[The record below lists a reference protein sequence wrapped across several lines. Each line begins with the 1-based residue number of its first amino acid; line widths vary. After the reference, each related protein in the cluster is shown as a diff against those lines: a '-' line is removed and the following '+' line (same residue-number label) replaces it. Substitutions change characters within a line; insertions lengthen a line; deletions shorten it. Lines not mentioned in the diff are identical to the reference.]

1 MLQTQRSLSDS
12 HTTLCVA
19 ATSGEAYPFLVSQLA
34 LALSSVLLVT
44 AVHAQDAALAA
55 DDTLSTVV
63 VTGNRGAEQRTV
75 TSSPVPIDVVSAK
88 QLQSTGKP
96 GLMEALSAVIPSL
109 SLPEKTGWD
118 ASGMARAPNLRGL
131 NAAEVLVLV
140 NGKRRHTS
148 ATLNINGINTG
159 AAPADLDLIPIS
171 AIDHVEVLRD
181 GAAAQYGSDAIAGVI
196 NVILKADTSG
206 TSVTN
211 AGLGYDG
218 KKQTVQQ
225 SLDKGFEIGDGG
237 IVHLSLDARSQN
249 DDNKAS
255 ANGYTYA
262 QAYDRAGTSTYGG
275 YGTPKNDL
283 LTLAYNAELP
293 VNDDFSLYSFT
304 TLSRRKAE
312 QGQNFRLPTITNT
325 ITTGPNGYP
334 AGYVPTWYIDED
346 DFQAAFG
353 GKGQVGAWDWDLST
367 TYGRNEAEQGTY
379 HNQNPSLGESTPN
392 TFKSGTWVSTELTTN
407 LDFKR
412 NFDIGLQKPLDL
424 SYGFEHRRDGY
435 EVQAGDY
442 ASYANGGYCVAPGNC
457 ASSGA
462 QVTNGISPEE
472 ATSAT
477 RNSVA
482 SYIDVGIN
490 PVPQWYLGTALRYE
504 HYNEGVGATRSGKL
518 TTRYDFNPEFAIRA
532 TVSNGFRAP
541 SLADS
546 LFSARSTTYGVVD
559 GVYQSINYG
568 VLPVDSAAAKAL
580 GAQSLK
586 PERSTNF
593 SLGFTLTPTDRL
605 SLTTDAYV
613 INIRDRITLTGTL
626 LGNEV
631 TQVLQNNG
639 INSTL
644 GGQYFINGADTRTQG
659 VDVVGNYS
667 QDLGGFGS
675 LKWTAAFNWNQT
687 EILGYKA
694 STTILGTPYDLMD
707 REARNMITGIQPK
720 TKLILGGDWSIDK
733 FNINLALTRYGAYK
747 EVNSS
752 DDRSLDRIYNAQWI
766 TDLDVGYNITKN
778 LNIAVGSKNLFD
790 VYPKKQGIPSSTM
803 VSSYGTYSP
812 FGFTGGYYYTRLTY
826 AF

>member
-1 MLQTQRSLSDS
+1 MKHVLQP
-12 HTTLCVA
+12 TTV
-19 ATSGEAYPFLVSQLA
+19 LA
-34 LALSSVLLVT
+34 LAILGNT
-44 AVHAQDAALAA
+44 AQAQD
-55 DDTLSTVV
+55 DSTLSTVV

-109 SLPEKTGWD
+109 TLPEKTGWD
-118 ASGMARAPNLRGL
+118 ASGIARAPNLRGL
-131 NAAEVLVLV
+131 SAAEVLVLV
-140 NGKRRHTS
+140 NGKRRHTA

-225 SLDKGFEIGDGG
+225 SLNKGFEIGNGG
-237 IVHLSLDARSQN
+237 ILQLALDARSQN

-262 QAYDRAGTSTYGG
+262 QAYEQAGRATYGG
-275 YGTPKNDL
+275 YGTPKTNL
-283 LTLAYNAELP
+283 LTLGYNAELP
-293 VNDDFSLYSFT
+293 IDDSFSLYSFT
-304 TLSRRKAE
+304 TYSRRKAE

-334 AGYVPTWYIDED
+334 GGYTPTWYIDED

-353 GKGQVGAWDWDLST
+353 GKGTVGAWDWDLST
-367 TYGRNEAEQGTY
+367 TYGRNEAEQGTT
-379 HNQNPSLGESTPN
+379 HNQNPSLGEATPN
-392 TFKSGTWVSTELTTN
+392 SFTSGTWISTELTTN

-412 NFDIGLQKPLDL
+412 GFDVGLQKPLDL
-424 SYGFEHRRDGY
+424 SYGFEHRRDTY
-435 EVQAGDY
+435 EVRAGDY

-462 QVTNGISPEE
+462 QVTNGISPDEE
-472 ATSAT
+472 SSAS
-477 RNSVA
+477 RNSLA
-482 SYIDVGIN
+482 SYVDVGFN
-490 PVPQWYLGTALRYE
+490 PLPDWYVGTAFRYE
-504 HYNEGVGATRSGKL
+504 HYNQGVGATRSGKL
-518 TTRYDFNPEFAIRA
+518 TTRYDFTPKFAVRA

-541 SLADS
+541 SLANS
-546 LFSARSTTYGVVD
+546 LFSARSTTYGVVN

-568 VLPVDSAAAKAL
+568 VLPVGSAAAKAL
-580 GAQSLK
+580 GAEELK

-605 SLTTDAYV
+605 NFTADAYV
-613 INIRDRITLTGTL
+613 INLRDRITLTGTL
-626 LGNEV
+626 LGPEI
-631 TQVLQNNG
+631 TQVLQGNG
-639 INSTL
+639 ITSTS
-644 GGQYFINGADTRTQG
+644 GGQYFINGADTRTKG
-659 VDVVGNYS
+659 LDLVGNYN
-667 QDLGGFGS
+667 QDLGPYGA

-687 EILGYKA
+687 KILNYKA
-694 STTILGTPYDLMD
+694 STTILGTAYDLMD
-707 REARNMITGIQPK
+707 RQARNLITGVQPS
-720 TKLILGGDWSIDK
+720 TKLILGGDWSIDR
-733 FNINLALTRYGAYK
+733 FNLNLALTRYGAYK
-747 EVNSS
+747 EVNVSA
-752 DDRSLDRIYNAQWI
+752 DRGLDRVYSAKWI
-766 TDLDVGYNITKN
+766 TDLDLGYSLTKD
-778 LNIAVGSKNLFD
+778 LNVAIGAKNLFD
-790 VYPKKQGIPSSTM
+790 LYPKKQGVPSSTM
-803 VSSYGTYSP
+803 LSSYGTYSP
-812 FGFTGGYYYTRLTY
+812 YGFTGGYYYTRLTY

>member
-1 MLQTQRSLSDS
+1 M
-12 HTTLCVA
+12 
-19 ATSGEAYPFLVSQLA
+19 A
-34 LALSSVLLVT
+34 LALNCVLLASTVQ
-44 AVHAQDAALAA
+44 AQDTDSA
-55 DDTLSTVV
+55 LSTVV

-88 QLQSTGKP
+88 QLQRTGKP

-109 SLPEKTGWD
+109 TLPEKTGWD
-118 ASGMARAPNLRGL
+118 ASGIARAPNLRGL

-148 ATLNINGINTG
+148 ATLNISGINTG

-196 NVILKADTSG
+196 NVILKADDSG

-211 AGLGYDG
+211 AGQGYDG

-225 SLDKGFEIGDGG
+225 SLDKGFEIGNGG

-262 QAYDRAGTSTYGG
+262 QAYNLAGTSTYGG
-275 YGTPKNDL
+275 YGTPKTNL

-304 TLSRRKAE
+304 TVSHRKGE

-334 AGYVPTWYIDED
+334 SGYTPTWYIAED
-346 DFQAAFG
+346 DFQAALG
-353 GKGQVGAWDWDLST
+353 GKGQVAGWDWDLST
-367 TYGRNEAEQGTY
+367 TYGRNDAEQGTY
-379 HNQNPSLGESTPN
+379 HNQNPSLGEATPN
-392 TFKSGTWVSTELTTN
+392 TFKSGTWISTELTTN

-412 NFDIGLQKPLDL
+412 GFDIGLQKPMDL

-435 EVQAGDY
+435 EVEAGDY

-462 QVTNGISPEE
+462 QVTNGISPDE

-477 RNSVA
+477 RNSMATYV
-482 SYIDVGIN
+482 DVGIN

-518 TTRYDFNPEFAIRA
+518 TTRYDFNPVFAVRA

-541 SLADS
+541 SLANS

-580 GAQSLK
+580 GAEALK
-586 PERSTNF
+586 PERSTNY
-593 SLGFTLTPTDRL
+593 SLGFTFTPTDRL

-613 INIRDRITLTGTL
+613 VNIRDRITLTGTL
-626 LGNEV
+626 LGDQV
-631 TQVLQNNG
+631 TQVLQSNG
-639 INSTL
+639 ITSTL
-644 GGQYFINGADTRTQG
+644 GGQYFINGADTRTKG

-667 QDLGGFGS
+667 QDLGGYGS
-675 LKWTAAFNWNQT
+675 LKWTAAFNWNET
-687 EILGYKA
+687 EILGSKEF
-694 STTILGTPYDLMD
+694 TTILGTPYALMD
-707 REARNMITGIQPK
+707 RQARNLITSIQPK
-720 TKLILGGDWSIDK
+720 TKLILGGDWSIDQ
-733 FNINLALTRYGAYK
+733 FNVNLALTRYGSYK
-747 EVNSS
+747 EVNSPT
-752 DDRSLDRIYNAQWI
+752 DRSLDRIYNAQWI
-766 TDLDVGYNITKN
+766 TDLDVGYNLTKN
-778 LNIAVGSKNLFD
+778 LNVAVGAKNLFD
-790 VYPKKQGIPSSTM
+790 EYPKKQGIPSSTM
-803 VSSYGTYSP
+803 VSSYGVYSP
-812 FGFTGGYYYTRLTY
+812 YGFTGGYYYTRLTY

>member
-1 MLQTQRSLSDS
+1 MKRVIQHAWESTSALRLSPAVVAMGSMLLSGGIQ
-12 HTTLCVA
+12 A
-19 ATSGEAYPFLVSQLA
+19 QEASN
-34 LALSSVLLVT
+34 
-44 AVHAQDAALAA
+44 QD
-55 DDTLSTVV
+55 DRTLSTVV
-63 VTGNRGAEQRTV
+63 VTGNRGGEQRTV

-96 GLMEALSAVIPSL
+96 GLMEALSALIPSL
-109 SLPEKTGWD
+109 TLPEKTGWD

-131 NAAEVLVLV
+131 SAAEVLVLV

-159 AAPADLDLIPIS
+159 AAPADLDFIPIS

-211 AGLGYDG
+211 AGIGYDG

-225 SLDKGFEIGDGG
+225 SLNKGFEIGDGG
-237 IVHLSLDARSQN
+237 ILQLALDVRSQN

-255 ANGYTYA
+255 ANGYTYE
-262 QAYDRAGTSTYGG
+262 QAYGLAGKSTYGG
-275 YGTPKNDL
+275 YGTPKINL
-283 LTLAYNAELP
+283 QTLGYNAELP
-293 VNDDFSLYSFT
+293 IDDRFSLYSFT
-304 TLSRRKAE
+304 TYSHRKAE

-353 GKGQVGAWDWDLST
+353 GKGKVGQWDWDLST
-367 TYGRNEAEQGTY
+367 TYGRNAAEQGTWD
-379 HNQNPSLGESTPN
+379 NQNPSLGEATPN
-392 TFKSGTWVSTELTTN
+392 SFKSGTWISTELTTN

-412 NFDIGLQKPLDL
+412 GFDIGLQKPLDL

-435 EVQAGDY
+435 EVKAGDW
-442 ASYANGGYCVAPGNC
+442 ASYADGGYCVAPGNC

-462 QVTNGISPEE
+462 QVTNGISPDE
-472 ATSAT
+472 ASSAS
-477 RNSVA
+477 RNSLA
-482 SYIDVGIN
+482 SYVDVGFN
-490 PVPQWYLGTALRYE
+490 PVPDWYVGTALRYE

-518 TTRYDFNPEFAIRA
+518 TTRYDFTPQFAVRA

-541 SLADS
+541 SLANS

-568 VLPVDSAAAKAL
+568 VLPVGSAAARAL
-580 GAQSLK
+580 GAENLK

-593 SLGFTLTPTDRL
+593 SLGFTLTPTERL
-605 SLTTDAYV
+605 SLTADAYV
-613 INIRDRITLTGTL
+613 INLRDRITLTNTL
-626 LGNEV
+626 LGSEV
-631 TQVLQNNG
+631 TQVLLNNG
-639 INSTL
+639 INSTS
-644 GGQYFINGADTRTQG
+644 GGQYFINGADTRTKG
-659 VDVVGNYS
+659 VDLVGNYS
-667 QDLGGFGS
+667 QDLGRFGS

-687 EILGYKA
+687 QILDYKA
-694 STTILGTPYDLMD
+694 STSILGTPYELMD
-707 REARNMITGIQPK
+707 RQARNLITDIQPK
-720 TKLILGGDWSIDK
+720 TKLILGGDWSIDR
-733 FNINLALTRYGAYK
+733 FNLNLALTRYGAYK
-747 EVNSS
+747 EVN
-752 DDRSLDRIYNAQWI
+752 DANDRSLDRVYGAKWI
-766 TDLDVGYNITKN
+766 ADLDLGYNLTHD
-778 LNIAVGSKNLFD
+778 LNIAIGAKNLFD
-790 VYPKKQGIPSSTM
+790 TYPKKQGVPSSTM

>member
-1 MLQTQRSLSDS
+1 MGLN
-12 HTTLCVA
+12 
-19 ATSGEAYPFLVSQLA
+19 PLA
-34 LALSSVLLVT
+34 LAVGGMLLAGTVQ
-44 AVHAQDAALAA
+44 AQEAASKSG
-55 DDTLSTVV
+55 DTLSTVV
-63 VTGNRGAEQRTV
+63 VTGNRGAEQLTV
-75 TSSPVPIDVVSAK
+75 TSSPVPIDVVSAR

-109 SLPEKTGWD
+109 TLPEKTGWD

-131 NAAEVLVLV
+131 SAAEVLVLV

-159 AAPADLDLIPIS
+159 AAPADLDFIPIS

-196 NVILKADTSG
+196 NIILKADTSG
-206 TSVTN
+206 TAVTN
-211 AGLGYDG
+211 AGIGYDG

-225 SLDKGFEIGDGG
+225 SLNKGFEIGDGG
-237 IVHLSLDARSQN
+237 IVQLALDARSQN

-255 ANGYTYA
+255 ANGYTYE
-262 QAYDRAGTSTYGG
+262 QALDRAGKSTYGG
-275 YGTPKNDL
+275 YGTPKINL
-283 LTLAYNAELP
+283 LTLGYNAELP
-293 VNDDFSLYSFT
+293 VSDDLSLYSFT
-304 TLSRRKAE
+304 TYSRRKAE

-334 AGYVPTWYIDED
+334 AGYVPIWYIDEE

-353 GKGQVGAWDWDLST
+353 AKGQVGEWDWDLSS
-367 TYGRNEAEQGTY
+367 TYGRNEAEQGTER
-379 HNQNPSLGESTPN
+379 NQNPSLGEATPN
-392 TFKSGTWVSTELTTN
+392 HFTSGTWIATELTTN

-412 NFDIGLQKPLDL
+412 GFDIGLQKPLDL

-435 EVQAGDY
+435 EVQEGDW

-462 QVTNGISPEE
+462 QVTNGISPDE
-472 ATSAT
+472 ASSAT

-482 SYIDVGIN
+482 SYVDAGFN
-490 PVPQWYLGTALRYE
+490 PLPQWYLGTALRYE
-504 HYNEGVGATRSGKL
+504 HYNQGVGATRSGKL
-518 TTRYDFNPEFAIRA
+518 TTRYDFTPEFAVRA

-541 SLADS
+541 SLANS
-546 LFSARSTTYGVVD
+546 LFSARSTTYGVVN
-559 GVYQSINYG
+559 GVYQSINFG
-568 VLPVDSAAAKAL
+568 VLPVASDAARAL
-580 GAQSLK
+580 GAEDLK

-593 SLGFTLTPTDRL
+593 SLGFTLTPTERL

-631 TQVLQNNG
+631 TQVLQDNG
-639 INSTL
+639 VNSTS
-644 GGQYFINGADTRTQG
+644 GGQYFINGADTRTKG

-667 QDLGGFGS
+667 QDLGSFGS
-675 LKWTAAFNWNQT
+675 VKWTAAFNWNQT
-687 EILGYKA
+687 EILSYKA
-694 STTILGTPYDLMD
+694 STTILGTSYELMD
-707 REARNMITGIQPK
+707 REARNVITGIQPR
-720 TKLILGGDWSIDK
+720 TKLILGGDWSIDR
-733 FNINLALTRYGAYK
+733 FTINLALTRYGSYK
-747 EVNSS
+747 EVNDSA
-752 DDRSLDRIYNAQWI
+752 DRSLDRIYAAKWI
-766 TDLDVGYNITKN
+766 TDLDVGYNLTKD
-778 LNIAVGSKNLFD
+778 LNIAVGAKNLFD
-790 VYPKKQGIPSSTM
+790 VYPKKQGIPSNTM
-803 VSSYGTYSP
+803 TSSYGTYSP

>member
-1 MLQTQRSLSDS
+1 M
-12 HTTLCVA
+12 
-19 ATSGEAYPFLVSQLA
+19 GFNPLA
-34 LALSSVLLVT
+34 LAVGGMLLAGAVQAQETASNSS
-44 AVHAQDAALAA
+44 
-55 DDTLSTVV
+55 DTLSTVV

-75 TSSPVPIDVVSAK
+75 TSSPVPIDVVSAR

-109 SLPEKTGWD
+109 TLPEKTGWD

-131 NAAEVLVLV
+131 SAAEVLVLV

-159 AAPADLDLIPIS
+159 AAPADLDFIPIS

-196 NVILKADTSG
+196 NIILKADTSG
-206 TSVTN
+206 TFVTN
-211 AGLGYDG
+211 AGIGYDG

-225 SLDKGFEIGDGG
+225 SLNKGFEIGDGG
-237 IVHLSLDARSQN
+237 IVQLALDARSQN

-255 ANGYTYA
+255 ANGYTYD
-262 QAYDRAGTSTYGG
+262 QALDLAGKSTYGG
-275 YGTPKNDL
+275 YGTPKINL
-283 LTLAYNAELP
+283 LTLGYNAELP
-293 VNDDFSLYSFT
+293 VSDDLSLYSFT
-304 TLSRRKAE
+304 TYSRRKAE

-334 AGYVPTWYIDED
+334 GGYVPIWYIDEE

-353 GKGQVGAWDWDLST
+353 AKGQVGEWDWDLSS
-367 TYGRNEAEQGTY
+367 TYGRNEAEQGTER
-379 HNQNPSLGESTPN
+379 NQNPSLGEATPN
-392 TFKSGTWVSTELTTN
+392 NFTSGTWIATELTTN

-412 NFDIGLQKPLDL
+412 GFDIGLQKPLDL

-435 EVQAGDY
+435 EVQEGDW

-462 QVTNGISPEE
+462 QVTNGISPDE
-472 ATSAT
+472 ASSAT

-482 SYIDVGIN
+482 SYVDVGFN
-490 PVPQWYLGTALRYE
+490 PIPQWYLGTALRYE
-504 HYNEGVGATRSGKL
+504 HYNQGVGATRSGKL
-518 TTRYDFNPEFAIRA
+518 TTRYDFTPEFAVRA

-541 SLADS
+541 SLANS
-546 LFSARSTTYGVVD
+546 LFSARSTTYGVVN
-559 GVYQSINYG
+559 GVYQSINFG
-568 VLPVDSAAAKAL
+568 VLPVASDAARAL
-580 GAQSLK
+580 GAEDLK

-626 LGNEV
+626 LGSEV
-631 TQVLQNNG
+631 TQVLLDNG
-639 INSTL
+639 INSTS
-644 GGQYFINGADTRTQG
+644 GGQYFINGADTRTKG
-659 VDVVGNYS
+659 VDVVGNYR
-667 QDLGGFGS
+667 QDLGAFGS
-675 LKWTAAFNWNQT
+675 VKWTAAFNWNQT
-687 EILGYKA
+687 EILSYKA
-694 STTILGTPYDLMD
+694 STTILGTSYDLMD
-707 REARNMITGIQPK
+707 REARNDVTGIQPK

-733 FNINLALTRYGAYK
+733 FNINVALTRYGSYK
-747 EVNSS
+747 EVNDST
-752 DDRSLDRIYNAQWI
+752 DRSLDRIYAAKWI
-766 TDLDVGYNITKN
+766 TDLDVGYTLTKD
-778 LNIAVGSKNLFD
+778 LNIAVGAKNLFD
-790 VYPKKQGIPSSTM
+790 VYPKKQGIPSNTM
-803 VSSYGTYSP
+803 TSSYGTYSP

>member
-1 MLQTQRSLSDS
+1 MGLN
-12 HTTLCVA
+12 
-19 ATSGEAYPFLVSQLA
+19 PLA
-34 LALSSVLLVT
+34 LAVGGMLLAGAVQAQETASNSS
-44 AVHAQDAALAA
+44 
-55 DDTLSTVV
+55 DTLSTVV

-75 TSSPVPIDVVSAK
+75 TSSPVPIDVVSAR

-109 SLPEKTGWD
+109 TLPEKTGWD

-131 NAAEVLVLV
+131 SAAEVLVLV

-159 AAPADLDLIPIS
+159 AAPADLDFIPIS

-196 NVILKADTSG
+196 NIILKADTSG
-206 TSVTN
+206 TAVTN
-211 AGLGYDG
+211 AGIGYDG

-225 SLDKGFEIGDGG
+225 SLNKGFEIGDGG
-237 IVHLSLDARSQN
+237 IVQLALDARSQN

-255 ANGYTYA
+255 ANGYTYE
-262 QAYDRAGTSTYGG
+262 QALDRAGKSTYGG
-275 YGTPKNDL
+275 YGTPKINL
-283 LTLAYNAELP
+283 LTLGYNAELP
-293 VNDDFSLYSFT
+293 VSDDLSLYSFT
-304 TLSRRKAE
+304 TYSRRKAE

-334 AGYVPTWYIDED
+334 GGYVPIWYIDEE

-353 GKGQVGAWDWDLST
+353 AKGQVGEWDWDLSS
-367 TYGRNEAEQGTY
+367 TYGRNEAEQGTER
-379 HNQNPSLGESTPN
+379 NQNPSLGEATPN
-392 TFKSGTWVSTELTTN
+392 HFTSGTWIATELTTN

-412 NFDIGLQKPLDL
+412 GFDIGLQKPLDL

-435 EVQAGDY
+435 EVQDGDW

-462 QVTNGISPEE
+462 QVTNGISPDE
-472 ATSAT
+472 ASSAT

-482 SYIDVGIN
+482 SYVDVGFN

-504 HYNEGVGATRSGKL
+504 HYNQGVGATRSGKL
-518 TTRYDFNPEFAIRA
+518 TTRYDFTPEFAVRA

-541 SLADS
+541 SLANS
-546 LFSARSTTYGVVD
+546 LFSARSTTYGVVN
-559 GVYQSINYG
+559 GVYQSINFG
-568 VLPVDSAAAKAL
+568 VLPVASGAARAL
-580 GAQSLK
+580 GAEDLK

-626 LGNEV
+626 LGDEV

-644 GGQYFINGADTRTQG
+644 GGQYFINGADTRTKG
-659 VDVVGNYS
+659 VDVVGNYRH
-667 QDLGGFGS
+667 DLGAFGS
-675 LKWTAAFNWNQT
+675 VKWTAAFNWNQT
-687 EILGYKA
+687 EILSYKA
-694 STTILGTPYDLMD
+694 STTILGTSYDLMD
-707 REARNMITGIQPK
+707 REARNDVTGIQPK

-733 FNINLALTRYGAYK
+733 FTINLALTRYGSYK
-747 EVNSS
+747 EVNDSAN
-752 DDRSLDRIYNAQWI
+752 RSLDRIYAAKWI
-766 TDLDVGYNITKN
+766 TDLDVGYNLTKD
-778 LNIAVGSKNLFD
+778 LNIAVGAKNLFD
-790 VYPKKQGIPSSTM
+790 VYPKKQGIPSNTM
-803 VSSYGTYSP
+803 TSSYGTYSP

>member
-1 MLQTQRSLSDS
+1 MGGMLLSGG
-12 HTTLCVA
+12 VQA
-19 ATSGEAYPFLVSQLA
+19 QEASSQ
-34 LALSSVLLVT
+34 
-44 AVHAQDAALAA
+44 
-55 DDTLSTVV
+55 DDRTLSTVV

-88 QLQSTGKP
+88 QLQNTGKP

-109 SLPEKTGWD
+109 TLPEKTGWD

-131 NAAEVLVLV
+131 SAAEVLVLV

-211 AGLGYDG
+211 AGIGYDG

-225 SLDKGFEIGDGG
+225 SLNKGFEIGDGG
-237 IVHLSLDARSQN
+237 IVQLAMDVRSQN

-255 ANGYTYA
+255 ANGYSYE
-262 QAYDRAGTSTYGG
+262 QAHSLAGQSTYGG
-275 YGTPKNDL
+275 YGTPKINL
-283 LTLAYNAELP
+283 QTLSYNAELP
-293 VNDDFSLYSFT
+293 IDERFNLYSFT
-304 TLSRRKAE
+304 TYSHRKAE

-325 ITTGPNGYP
+325 ITTGPHGYP

-353 GKGQVGAWDWDLST
+353 GKGKVGEWDWDLST
-367 TYGRNEAEQGTY
+367 TYGRNAAEQGTW
-379 HNQNPSLGESTPN
+379 HNQNPSLGEATPN
-392 TFKSGTWVSTELTTN
+392 SFKSGTWISTELTTN

-412 NFDIGLQKPLDL
+412 GFDFGLQKPLDL

-435 EVQAGDY
+435 EVKAGDW
-442 ASYANGGYCVAPGNC
+442 ASYADGGYCVAPGNC

-462 QVTNGISPEE
+462 QVTNGISPGE
-472 ATSAT
+472 ASSAW
-477 RNSVA
+477 RNSLA
-482 SYIDVGIN
+482 SYVDVGFS
-490 PVPQWYLGTALRYE
+490 PVPDWYVGTAFRYE

-518 TTRYDFNPEFAIRA
+518 TTRYDFTPQFAVRA

-541 SLADS
+541 SLANS

-568 VLPVDSAAAKAL
+568 VLPVGSAAAKAL
-580 GAQSLK
+580 GAENLK

-605 SLTTDAYV
+605 SLTADAYV
-613 INIRDRITLTGTL
+613 INLRDRITLTSTL

-631 TQVLQNNG
+631 TQVLLNNG
-639 INSTL
+639 INSTS
-644 GGQYFINGADTRTQG
+644 GGQYFINGADTRTKG
-659 VDVVGNYS
+659 LDLVSNYS
-667 QDLGGFGS
+667 QDLGRFGS

-687 EILGYKA
+687 QILNYKA
-694 STTILGTPYDLMD
+694 STSILGTPYELMD
-707 REARNMITGIQPK
+707 RQARNLITDIQPK
-720 TKLILGGDWSIDK
+720 TKLILGGDWSIER
-733 FNINLALTRYGAYK
+733 FNLNVALTRYGSYK
-747 EVNSS
+747 EVNASS
-752 DDRSLDRIYNAQWI
+752 DRSLDRVYSAKWI
-766 TDLDVGYNITKN
+766 ADLDLGYNLTHD
-778 LNIAVGSKNLFD
+778 LNIAIGAKNLFD
-790 VYPKKQGIPSSTM
+790 TYPKKQGVPSNTM

>member
-1 MLQTQRSLSDS
+1 MERVIRRAWESTSALRFSPLVVAMGGMLLSGG
-12 HTTLCVA
+12 VQA
-19 ATSGEAYPFLVSQLA
+19 QEASSQ
-34 LALSSVLLVT
+34 
-44 AVHAQDAALAA
+44 
-55 DDTLSTVV
+55 DDRTLSTVV

-88 QLQSTGKP
+88 QLQNTGKP

-109 SLPEKTGWD
+109 TLPEKTGWD

-131 NAAEVLVLV
+131 SAAEVLVLV

-211 AGLGYDG
+211 AGIGYDG

-225 SLDKGFEIGDGG
+225 SLNKGFEIGDGG
-237 IVHLSLDARSQN
+237 IVQLAMDVRSQN

-255 ANGYTYA
+255 ANGYSYE
-262 QAYDRAGTSTYGG
+262 QAHSLAGQSTYGG
-275 YGTPKNDL
+275 YGTPKINL
-283 LTLAYNAELP
+283 QTLSYNAELP
-293 VNDDFSLYSFT
+293 IDERFNLYSFT
-304 TLSRRKAE
+304 TYSHRKAE

-325 ITTGPNGYP
+325 ITTGPHGYP

-353 GKGQVGAWDWDLST
+353 GKGKVGEWDWDLST
-367 TYGRNEAEQGTY
+367 TYGRNAAEQGTW
-379 HNQNPSLGESTPN
+379 HNQNPSLGEATPN
-392 TFKSGTWVSTELTTN
+392 SFKSGTWISTELTTN

-412 NFDIGLQKPLDL
+412 GFDFGLQKPLDL

-435 EVQAGDY
+435 EVKAGDW
-442 ASYANGGYCVAPGNC
+442 ASYADGGYCVAPGNC

-462 QVTNGISPEE
+462 QVTNGISPGE
-472 ATSAT
+472 ASSAW
-477 RNSVA
+477 RNSLA
-482 SYIDVGIN
+482 SYVDVGFS
-490 PVPQWYLGTALRYE
+490 PVPDWYVGTAFRYE

-518 TTRYDFNPEFAIRA
+518 TTRYDFTPQFAVRA

-541 SLADS
+541 SLANS

-568 VLPVDSAAAKAL
+568 VLPVGSAAAKAL
-580 GAQSLK
+580 GAENLK

-605 SLTTDAYV
+605 SLTADAYV
-613 INIRDRITLTGTL
+613 INLRDRITLTSTL

-631 TQVLQNNG
+631 TQVLLNNG
-639 INSTL
+639 INSTS
-644 GGQYFINGADTRTQG
+644 GGQYFINGADTRTKG
-659 VDVVGNYS
+659 LDLVSNYS
-667 QDLGGFGS
+667 QDLGRFGS

-687 EILGYKA
+687 QILNYKA
-694 STTILGTPYDLMD
+694 STSILGTPYELMD
-707 REARNMITGIQPK
+707 RQARNLITDIQPK
-720 TKLILGGDWSIDK
+720 TKLILGGDWSIER
-733 FNINLALTRYGAYK
+733 FNLNVALTRYGSYK
-747 EVNSS
+747 EVNASS
-752 DDRSLDRIYNAQWI
+752 DRSLDRVYSAKWI
-766 TDLDVGYNITKN
+766 ADLDLGYNLTHD
-778 LNIAVGSKNLFD
+778 LNIAIGAKNLFD
-790 VYPKKQGIPSSTM
+790 TYPKKQGVPSNTM

>member
-1 MLQTQRSLSDS
+1 MKRVIQHARESTSALRLSPAVVAMGGMLLSGGIQ
-12 HTTLCVA
+12 A
-19 ATSGEAYPFLVSQLA
+19 QEASN
-34 LALSSVLLVT
+34 
-44 AVHAQDAALAA
+44 QD
-55 DDTLSTVV
+55 DRTLSTVV
-63 VTGNRGAEQRTV
+63 VTGNRGGEQRTV

-96 GLMEALSAVIPSL
+96 GLMEALSALIPSL
-109 SLPEKTGWD
+109 TLPEKTGWD

-131 NAAEVLVLV
+131 SAAEVLVLV

-159 AAPADLDLIPIS
+159 AAPADLDFIPIS

-211 AGLGYDG
+211 AGIGYDG

-225 SLDKGFEIGDGG
+225 SLNKGFEIGDGG
-237 IVHLSLDARSQN
+237 IVQLALDVRSQN
-249 DDNKAS
+249 EDNKAS
-255 ANGYTYA
+255 ANGYSYE
-262 QAYDRAGTSTYGG
+262 QAYGLAGKSTYGG
-275 YGTPKNDL
+275 YGTPKIDL
-283 LTLAYNAELP
+283 QTLGYNAELP
-293 VNDDFSLYSFT
+293 IDDRFSLYSFT
-304 TLSRRKAE
+304 TYSHRKAE

-353 GKGQVGAWDWDLST
+353 GKGQAGAWDWDLST
-367 TYGRNEAEQGTY
+367 TYGRNAAEQGTW
-379 HNQNPSLGESTPN
+379 HNQNPSLGEATPN
-392 TFKSGTWVSTELTTN
+392 SFKSGTWISTELTTN

-412 NFDIGLQKPLDL
+412 GFDIGLQKPLDL

-435 EVQAGDY
+435 EVKAGDW
-442 ASYANGGYCVAPGNC
+442 ASYADGGYCVAPGNC

-462 QVTNGISPEE
+462 QVTNGISPDE
-472 ATSAT
+472 ASSAS
-477 RNSVA
+477 RNSLA
-482 SYIDVGIN
+482 SYVDVGFN
-490 PVPQWYLGTALRYE
+490 PVPDWYVGTALRYE

-518 TTRYDFNPEFAIRA
+518 TTRYDFTPQFAVRA

-541 SLADS
+541 SLANS

-568 VLPVDSAAAKAL
+568 VLPVGSAAARAL
-580 GAQSLK
+580 GAENLK

-593 SLGFTLTPTDRL
+593 SLGFTLTPSDRL
-605 SLTTDAYV
+605 SLTADAYV
-613 INIRDRITLTGTL
+613 INLRDRITLTNTL
-626 LGNEV
+626 LGSEV
-631 TQVLQNNG
+631 TQVLLNNG
-639 INSTL
+639 INSTS
-644 GGQYFINGADTRTQG
+644 GGQYFINGADTRTKG
-659 VDVVGNYS
+659 VDLVGNYS
-667 QDLGGFGS
+667 QDLGRFGS

-687 EILGYKA
+687 QILDYKA
-694 STTILGTPYDLMD
+694 STSILGTPYELMD
-707 REARNMITGIQPK
+707 RQARNLITDIQPK
-720 TKLILGGDWSIDK
+720 TKLILGGDWSIDR
-733 FNINLALTRYGAYK
+733 FNLNLALTRYGAYK
-747 EVNSS
+747 EVN
-752 DDRSLDRIYNAQWI
+752 DANDRSLDRVYGAKWI
-766 TDLDVGYNITKN
+766 ADLDLGYNLSKA
-778 LNIAVGSKNLFD
+778 LNIAIGAKNLFD
-790 VYPKKQGIPSSTM
+790 TYPKKQGVPSSTM

>member
-1 MLQTQRSLSDS
+1 MGSMLLSGGIQ
-12 HTTLCVA
+12 A
-19 ATSGEAYPFLVSQLA
+19 QEASN
-34 LALSSVLLVT
+34 
-44 AVHAQDAALAA
+44 QDDL
-55 DDTLSTVV
+55 TLSTVV
-63 VTGNRGAEQRTV
+63 VTGNRGGEQRTV

-96 GLMEALSAVIPSL
+96 GLMEALSALIPSL
-109 SLPEKTGWD
+109 TLPEKTGWD

-131 NAAEVLVLV
+131 SAAEVLVLV

-159 AAPADLDLIPIS
+159 AAPADLDFIPIS

-211 AGLGYDG
+211 AGIGYDG

-225 SLDKGFEIGDGG
+225 SLNKGFEIGDGG
-237 IVHLSLDARSQN
+237 ILQLALDVRSQN

-255 ANGYTYA
+255 ANGYTYE
-262 QAYDRAGTSTYGG
+262 QAYGLAGKSTYGG
-275 YGTPKNDL
+275 YGTPKINL
-283 LTLAYNAELP
+283 QTLGYNAELP
-293 VNDDFSLYSFT
+293 IDDRFSLYSFT
-304 TLSRRKAE
+304 TYSHRKAE

-353 GKGQVGAWDWDLST
+353 GKGKVGRWDWDLST
-367 TYGRNEAEQGTY
+367 TYGRNAAEQGTWD
-379 HNQNPSLGESTPN
+379 NQNPSLGEATPN
-392 TFKSGTWVSTELTTN
+392 SFKSGTWISTELTTN

-412 NFDIGLQKPLDL
+412 GFDIGLQKPLDL

-435 EVQAGDY
+435 EVKAGDW
-442 ASYANGGYCVAPGNC
+442 ASYADGGYCVAPGNC

-462 QVTNGISPEE
+462 QVTNGISPDE
-472 ATSAT
+472 ASSAS
-477 RNSVA
+477 RNSLA
-482 SYIDVGIN
+482 SYVDVGFN
-490 PVPQWYLGTALRYE
+490 PVPDWYVGTALRYE

-518 TTRYDFNPEFAIRA
+518 TTRYDFTPQFAVRA

-541 SLADS
+541 SLANS

-568 VLPVDSAAAKAL
+568 VLPVGSAAARAL
-580 GAQSLK
+580 GAENLK

-593 SLGFTLTPTDRL
+593 SLGFTLTPSERL
-605 SLTTDAYV
+605 SLTADAYV
-613 INIRDRITLTGTL
+613 INLRDRITLTNTL
-626 LGNEV
+626 LGSEV
-631 TQVLQNNG
+631 TQVLLNNG
-639 INSTL
+639 INSTS
-644 GGQYFINGADTRTQG
+644 GGQYFINGADTRTKG
-659 VDVVGNYS
+659 VDLVGNYS
-667 QDLGGFGS
+667 QDLARFGS

-687 EILGYKA
+687 QILDYKA
-694 STTILGTPYDLMD
+694 STSILGTPYELMD
-707 REARNMITGIQPK
+707 RQARNLITDIQPK
-720 TKLILGGDWSIDK
+720 TKLILGGDWSIDR
-733 FNINLALTRYGAYK
+733 FNLNLALTRYGAYK
-747 EVNSS
+747 EVN
-752 DDRSLDRIYNAQWI
+752 DANDRSLDRVYGAKWI
-766 TDLDVGYNITKN
+766 ADLDLGYNLTHD
-778 LNIAVGSKNLFD
+778 LNIAIGAKNLFD
-790 VYPKKQGIPSSTM
+790 TYPKKQGVPSSTM

>member
-1 MLQTQRSLSDS
+1 MKQVLQPT
-12 HTTLCVA
+12 A
-19 ATSGEAYPFLVSQLA
+19 ALA
-34 LALSSVLLVT
+34 LALLANT
-44 AVHAQDAALAA
+44 AQAQD
-55 DDTLSTVV
+55 DSTLSTVV

-75 TSSPVPIDVVSAK
+75 TSSPVPIDVVSAR

-109 SLPEKTGWD
+109 TLPEKTGWD
-118 ASGMARAPNLRGL
+118 ASGIARAPNLRGL
-131 NAAEVLVLV
+131 SAAEVLVLV

-196 NVILKADTSG
+196 NIILKADTSG

-211 AGLGYDG
+211 IGQGYDG

-225 SLDKGFEIGDGG
+225 SLNKGFEIGNGG
-237 IVHLSLDARSQN
+237 IVQLALDARSQN

-262 QAYDRAGTSTYGG
+262 QAYNQAGRATYGG
-275 YGTPKNDL
+275 YGTPKTNL
-283 LTLAYNAELP
+283 LTLGYNAELP
-293 VNDDFSLYSFT
+293 IDDSLSLYSFT
-304 TLSRRKAE
+304 TYSRRKAE
-312 QGQNFRLPTITNT
+312 QGQNYRLPTITNT

-334 AGYVPTWYIDED
+334 AGYTPTWYIDGD

-353 GKGQVGAWDWDLST
+353 GKGTVGEWDWDLST
-367 TYGRNEAEQGTY
+367 TYGRNEAEQGTT
-379 HNQNPSLGESTPN
+379 HNQNPSLGEYTPN
-392 TFKSGTWVSTELTTN
+392 SFTSGTWISTELTTN

-412 NFDIGLQKPLDL
+412 GFDIGLQKPLDL
-424 SYGFEHRRDGY
+424 SYGFEHRRDTY

-462 QVTNGISPEE
+462 QVTNGISPAEE
-472 ATSAT
+472 SSAS
-477 RNSVA
+477 RNSLA
-482 SYIDVGIN
+482 SYIDAGFN
-490 PVPQWYLGTALRYE
+490 PLPDWYVGTALRYE

-518 TTRYDFNPEFAIRA
+518 TTRYDFTPQFAVRA

-541 SLADS
+541 SLANS

-568 VLPVDSAAAKAL
+568 VLPVGSAAAKAL
-580 GAQSLK
+580 GAQDLK

-605 SLTTDAYV
+605 NFTADAYV
-613 INIRDRITLTGTL
+613 INLRDRITLTGTL
-626 LGNEV
+626 LGPQI
-631 TQVLQNNG
+631 TQVLQNSG
-639 INSTL
+639 INSTS
-644 GGQYFINGADTRTQG
+644 GGQYFINGADTRTKG
-659 VDVVGNYS
+659 LDLVSNYH
-667 QDLGGFGS
+667 QDLGRFGS

-687 EILGYKA
+687 KILNYKE
-694 STTILGTPYDLMD
+694 STTILGTAYDLLD
-707 REARNMITGIQPK
+707 RQARGLITDVQPK
-720 TKLILGGDWSIDK
+720 TKLILGGDWSIDR
-733 FNINLALTRYGAYK
+733 FTLNLALTRYGAYK
-747 EVNSS
+747 EVNVSA
-752 DDRSLDRIYNAQWI
+752 DRSLDRIYSAKWI
-766 TDLDVGYNITKN
+766 TDLDLGYHLTKD
-778 LNIAVGSKNLFD
+778 LNIAIGAKNLFD
-790 VYPKKQGIPSSTM
+790 QYPRKQGVPSSTM
-803 VSSYGTYSP
+803 VASYGTYSP
-812 FGFTGGYYYTRLTY
+812 YGFTGGYYYTRLTY

>member
-1 MLQTQRSLSDS
+1 MKQVLQPT
-12 HTTLCVA
+12 A
-19 ATSGEAYPFLVSQLA
+19 ALA
-34 LALSSVLLVT
+34 LALLANT
-44 AVHAQDAALAA
+44 AQAQD
-55 DDTLSTVV
+55 DSTLSTVV

-75 TSSPVPIDVVSAK
+75 TSSPVPIDVVSAR

-109 SLPEKTGWD
+109 TLPEKTGWD
-118 ASGMARAPNLRGL
+118 ASGIARAPNLRGL
-131 NAAEVLVLV
+131 SAAEVLVLV

-196 NVILKADTSG
+196 NIILKADTSG

-211 AGLGYDG
+211 IGQGYDG

-225 SLDKGFEIGDGG
+225 SLNKGFEIGNGG
-237 IVHLSLDARSQN
+237 IVQLALDARSQN

-262 QAYDRAGTSTYGG
+262 QAYNQAGRATYGG
-275 YGTPKNDL
+275 YGTPKTNL
-283 LTLAYNAELP
+283 LTLGYNAELP
-293 VNDDFSLYSFT
+293 IDDSLSLYSFT
-304 TLSRRKAE
+304 TYSRRKAE
-312 QGQNFRLPTITNT
+312 QGQNYRLPTITNT

-334 AGYVPTWYIDED
+334 AGYTPTWYIDED

-353 GKGQVGAWDWDLST
+353 GKGTVGEWDWDLST
-367 TYGRNEAEQGTY
+367 TYGRNEAEQGTT
-379 HNQNPSLGESTPN
+379 HNQNPSLGEYTPN
-392 TFKSGTWVSTELTTN
+392 SFTSGTWISTELTTN

-412 NFDIGLQKPLDL
+412 GFDIGLQKPLDL
-424 SYGFEHRRDGY
+424 SYGFEHRRDTY

-462 QVTNGISPEE
+462 QVTNGISPAEE
-472 ATSAT
+472 SSAS
-477 RNSVA
+477 RNSLA
-482 SYIDVGIN
+482 SYIDAGFN
-490 PVPQWYLGTALRYE
+490 PLPDWYVGTALRYE

-518 TTRYDFNPEFAIRA
+518 TTRYDFTPQFAVRA

-541 SLADS
+541 SLANS

-568 VLPVDSAAAKAL
+568 VLPVGSAAAKAL
-580 GAQSLK
+580 GAQDLK

-605 SLTTDAYV
+605 NFTADAYV
-613 INIRDRITLTGTL
+613 INLRDRITLTGTL
-626 LGNEV
+626 LGPQI
-631 TQVLQNNG
+631 TQVLQNSG
-639 INSTL
+639 INSTS
-644 GGQYFINGADTRTQG
+644 GGQYFINGADTRTKG
-659 VDVVGNYS
+659 LDLVSNYH
-667 QDLGGFGS
+667 QDLGRFGS

-687 EILGYKA
+687 KILNYKE
-694 STTILGTPYDLMD
+694 STTILGTAYDLLD
-707 REARNMITGIQPK
+707 RQARGLITDVQPK
-720 TKLILGGDWSIDK
+720 TKLILGGDWSIDR
-733 FNINLALTRYGAYK
+733 FTLNLALTRYGAYK
-747 EVNSS
+747 EVNVSA
-752 DDRSLDRIYNAQWI
+752 DRSLDRIYSAKWI
-766 TDLDVGYNITKN
+766 TYLDLGYNLTKD
-778 LNIAVGSKNLFD
+778 LNIAIGAKNLFD
-790 VYPKKQGIPSSTM
+790 QYPRKQGVPSSTM
-803 VSSYGTYSP
+803 VASYGTYSP
-812 FGFTGGYYYTRLTY
+812 YGFTGGYYYTRLTY

>member
-1 MLQTQRSLSDS
+1 MKRVIQHAWESTSALRLSPAVVAMGSMLLSGGIQ
-12 HTTLCVA
+12 A
-19 ATSGEAYPFLVSQLA
+19 QEASN
-34 LALSSVLLVT
+34 
-44 AVHAQDAALAA
+44 QD
-55 DDTLSTVV
+55 DRTLSTVV
-63 VTGNRGAEQRTV
+63 VTGNRGGEQRTV

-96 GLMEALSAVIPSL
+96 GLMEALSALIPSL
-109 SLPEKTGWD
+109 TLPEKTGWD

-131 NAAEVLVLV
+131 SAAEVLVLV

-159 AAPADLDLIPIS
+159 AAPADLDFIPIS

-211 AGLGYDG
+211 AGIGYDG

-225 SLDKGFEIGDGG
+225 SLNKGFEIGDGG
-237 IVHLSLDARSQN
+237 IVQLALDVRSQN

-255 ANGYTYA
+255 ANGYSYE
-262 QAYDRAGTSTYGG
+262 QAYGLAGKSTYGG
-275 YGTPKNDL
+275 YGIPKINL
-283 LTLAYNAELP
+283 QTLGYNAELP
-293 VNDDFSLYSFT
+293 IDDRFSLYSFT
-304 TLSRRKAE
+304 TYSHRKAE

-353 GKGQVGAWDWDLST
+353 GKGKVGQWDWDLST
-367 TYGRNEAEQGTY
+367 TYGRNAAEQGTWD
-379 HNQNPSLGESTPN
+379 NQNPSLGEATPN
-392 TFKSGTWVSTELTTN
+392 SFKSGTWISTELTTN

-412 NFDIGLQKPLDL
+412 GFDIGLQKPLDL

-435 EVQAGDY
+435 EVKAGDW
-442 ASYANGGYCVAPGNC
+442 ASYADGGYCVAPGNC

-462 QVTNGISPEE
+462 QVTNGISPDE
-472 ATSAT
+472 ASSAS
-477 RNSVA
+477 RNSLA
-482 SYIDVGIN
+482 SYVDVGFN
-490 PVPQWYLGTALRYE
+490 PVPDWYVGTALRYE

-518 TTRYDFNPEFAIRA
+518 TTRYDFTPQFAVRA

-541 SLADS
+541 SLANS

-568 VLPVDSAAAKAL
+568 VLPVGSAAARAL
-580 GAQSLK
+580 GAENLK

-593 SLGFTLTPTDRL
+593 SLGFTLTPSDRL
-605 SLTTDAYV
+605 SLTADAYV
-613 INIRDRITLTGTL
+613 INLRDRITLTNTL
-626 LGNEV
+626 LGSEV
-631 TQVLQNNG
+631 TQVLLNNG
-639 INSTL
+639 INSTS
-644 GGQYFINGADTRTQG
+644 GGQYFINGADTRTKG
-659 VDVVGNYS
+659 VDLVGNYS
-667 QDLGGFGS
+667 QDLGRFGS

-687 EILGYKA
+687 RILDYKA
-694 STTILGTPYDLMD
+694 STSILGTSYELMD
-707 REARNMITGIQPK
+707 RQARNLITDIQPK
-720 TKLILGGDWSIDK
+720 TKLILGGDWSIDR
-733 FNINLALTRYGAYK
+733 FNLNLALTRYGSYK
-747 EVNSS
+747 EVN
-752 DDRSLDRIYNAQWI
+752 DANDRSLDRVYGAKWI
-766 TDLDVGYNITKN
+766 ADLDLGYNLSKA
-778 LNIAVGSKNLFD
+778 LNIAIGAKNLFD
-790 VYPKKQGIPSSTM
+790 TYPKKQGVPSSTM

>member
-1 MLQTQRSLSDS
+1 ML
-12 HTTLCVA
+12 
-19 ATSGEAYPFLVSQLA
+19 LA
-34 LALSSVLLVT
+34 GAVQAQETASNSS
-44 AVHAQDAALAA
+44 
-55 DDTLSTVV
+55 DTLSTVV

-75 TSSPVPIDVVSAK
+75 TSSPVPIDVVSAR

-109 SLPEKTGWD
+109 TLPEKTGWD

-131 NAAEVLVLV
+131 SAAEVLVLV

-159 AAPADLDLIPIS
+159 AAPADLDFIPIS

-196 NVILKADTSG
+196 NIILKADTSG
-206 TSVTN
+206 TAVTN
-211 AGLGYDG
+211 AGIGYDG

-225 SLDKGFEIGDGG
+225 SLNKGFEIGDGG
-237 IVHLSLDARSQN
+237 IVQLALDARSQN

-255 ANGYTYA
+255 ANGYTYE
-262 QAYDRAGTSTYGG
+262 QALDRAGKSTYGG
-275 YGTPKNDL
+275 YGTPKINL
-283 LTLAYNAELP
+283 LTLGYNAELP
-293 VNDDFSLYSFT
+293 VSDDLSLYSFT
-304 TLSRRKAE
+304 TYSRRKAE

-334 AGYVPTWYIDED
+334 GGYVPIWYIDEE

-353 GKGQVGAWDWDLST
+353 AKGQVGEWDWDLSS
-367 TYGRNEAEQGTY
+367 TYGRNEAEQGTER
-379 HNQNPSLGESTPN
+379 NQNPSLGEATPN
-392 TFKSGTWVSTELTTN
+392 HFTSGTWIATELTTN

-412 NFDIGLQKPLDL
+412 GFDIGLQKPLDL

-435 EVQAGDY
+435 EVQEGDW

-462 QVTNGISPEE
+462 QVTNGISPDE
-472 ATSAT
+472 ASSAT

-482 SYIDVGIN
+482 SYVDVGFN

-504 HYNEGVGATRSGKL
+504 HYNQGVGATRSGKL
-518 TTRYDFNPEFAIRA
+518 TTRYDFTPEFAVRA

-541 SLADS
+541 SLANS
-546 LFSARSTTYGVVD
+546 LFSARSTTYGVVN
-559 GVYQSINYG
+559 GVYQSINFG
-568 VLPVDSAAAKAL
+568 VLPVASGAAQAL
-580 GAQSLK
+580 GAEDLK

-626 LGNEV
+626 LGDEV

-644 GGQYFINGADTRTQG
+644 GGQYFINGADTRTKG
-659 VDVVGNYS
+659 VDVVGNYR
-667 QDLGGFGS
+667 QDLGAFGS
-675 LKWTAAFNWNQT
+675 VKWTAAFNWNQT
-687 EILGYKA
+687 EILSYKA
-694 STTILGTPYDLMD
+694 STTILGTSYDLMD
-707 REARNMITGIQPK
+707 REARNDVTGIQPR

-733 FNINLALTRYGAYK
+733 FTINLALTRYGSYK
-747 EVNSS
+747 EVNDSAN
-752 DDRSLDRIYNAQWI
+752 RSLDRIYAAKWI
-766 TDLDVGYNITKN
+766 TDLDVGYNLTKD
-778 LNIAVGSKNLFD
+778 LNIAVGAKNLFD

-803 VSSYGTYSP
+803 TSSYGTYSP